1 MVKKSFIIFGASS
14 EIALS
19 FKQLCLKDGHTTL
32 SITQNNNFDSLDSS
46 IIKVKNY
53 IDDFK
58 AIKVKLQDYENIHI
72 IFFNGALYENRPI
85 QFPSEEQIKMT
96 EYINYTIPLELT
108 KKLNAQIPGIQKF
121 IYISSMAA
129 VKYRYKNYIYGQ
141 NKRKLEKSIQD
152 LNLNSYLIMRFG
164 KVLTKMS
171 EGHKNPP
178 FTLSNTKAA
187 KLLIKKIKYQGLVY
201 PNFGLFVISVL
212 LTLTPKRVIN
222 KLNL

>member
-1 MVKKSFIIFGASS
+1 M
-14 EIALS
+14 
-19 FKQLCLKDGHTTL
+19 
-32 SITQNNNFDSLDSS
+32 
-46 IIKVKNY
+46 KNY

-72 IFFNGALYENRPI
+72 IFFNGALYENRPV

-187 KLLIKKIKYQGLVY
+187 RLLMKKINSQGLVY
-201 PNFGLFVISVL
+201 PNFGLFVISIF